1 MKNHTVE
8 ITKTKQT
15 ANGTRTKTTK
25 KTKNGETIVT
35 VTETTMNHRH
45 SIGQGNDP
53 MGCFK
58 KFLWIAALI
67 FIGLCV
73 LYALA
78 LKYIK

>member
-35 VTETTMNHRH
+35 VTETFTNNTTNR
-45 SIGQGNDP
+45 NDP
-53 MGCFK
+53 MACFK
-58 KFLWIAALI
+58 KFLWIVALI
-67 FIGLCV
+67 FIALCV